1 MDPNKEFM
9 KRTLKRNCK
18 RHTSILILACL
29 AVVAAAG
36 CRAPIFRP
44 VAPLAAFS
52 SSEMKKYAEALNA
65 YQAQDYATSARH
77 FTTLREQAAGD
88 DVARVAL
95 YGIACARL
103 MSAETIKEYR
113 DAMALWDRW
122 MRSGPNRPYLENPA
136 MMAPI
141 LKEKMIFSFIS
152 IDSEEFEDEKN
163 QDALDVFMSQA
174 DPESQRLKPKLD
186 DAVQS
191 IDERDQKIEVL
202 EKEIARLN
210 QQIKDF
216 ESIDQKIQ
224 KKKSAIPAD

>member
-1 MDPNKEFM
+1 M
-9 KRTLKRNCK
+9 KRTLKRISK
-18 RHTSILILACL
+18 LHTSILILACL
-29 AVVAAAG
+29 AVLAAAG
-36 CRAPIFRP
+36 CRAPFFRP
-44 VAPLAAFS
+44 VAQKAAFS

-65 YQAQDYATSARH
+65 YRAQDYATSARH
-77 FTTLREQAAGD
+77 FATLREQAAGD

-95 YGIACARL
+95 YGIACSRL

-122 MRSGPNRPYLENPA
+122 MRSPPVRPPYHENAA

-141 LKEKMIFSFIS
+141 LKEKMIFSFILL
-152 IDSEEFEDEKN
+152 DSEEFKDEKN
-163 QDALDVFMSQA
+163 QDAVDVFISQV
-174 DPESQRLKPKLD
+174 DRESQRLKPKLD
-186 DAVQS
+186 NTVQS
-191 IDERDQKIEVL
+191 IDQRDEKIKAL